1 VPQVVRQ
8 PYQDLSIA
16 MTTQEQL
23 FLPVPIGQH
32 AASYSTT
39 KLIDETRTDPYDP
52 DNGKRVVM
60 VSLFHAI

>member
-1 VPQVVRQ
+1 
-8 PYQDLSIA
+8 